1 MAEYSAEELAII
13 VRYDGAKSAFDAL
26 TDKSAYYG
34 RVVFITGTTVNGI
47 TTGQAIW
54 VSETGSTS
62 GKYLDMS
69 NIQDIANQLT
79 YVKGLKVGNTTY
91 AGTITVSGTNGISVT
106 VSNNTMTFSGKTLQD
121 SIDSVN
127 TTATNALNKAN
138 ANGTAITNLGT
149 TVSNIQNSLKGYA
162 TDEELADAK
171 SEIVGESTDGTTA
184 MTLHGVKNYAL
195 AAANTAKNEV
205 LGDTNDDIEDET
217 IRGNKNAI
225 EQISDA
231 FPVTIS
237 ESTGSGDIAKIYT
250 IKQGLSTIGTINIP
264 KELVVTSG
272 SVVAGTW
279 SGTSFTESASG
290 TGKAIKLTIA
300 NQTTPIY
307 INVKD
312 LVDVYTAQQNASQ
325 VQLSISASNVISATL
340 VNGSVTTSILANGA
354 VTTAKI
360 DEGAV
365 TTAKIAGSAVTSDKI
380 DNDAVTEDKIEDSV
394 LAKINRGNTSVQSVS
409 GGDFISVTDTS
420 GTTNNKSY
428 KVSAK
433 TKTMEATKADI
444 LLNGEDA
451 LATAHDVYNFIKA
464 RLSVKVVS

>member
-34 RVVFITGTTVNGI
+34 RVVFITGTTANGI

-91 AGTITVSGTNGISVT
+91 AGTITITGTNGISVT
-106 VSNNTMTFSGKTLQD
+106 VSSNTMTFSGKALQD

-171 SEIVGESTDGTTA
+171 SEIVGVSTDGTTA

-195 AAANTAKNEV
+195 AAANTAKNEA

-225 EQISDA
+225 EHISDA

-237 ESTGSGDIAKIYT
+237 ESVGEGDIAKVYT
-250 IKQGLSTIGTINIP
+250 VKQGLNTIGTINIP

-272 SVVAGTW
+272 SVVTGTW
-279 SGTSFTESASG
+279 SGTSFTESTSG
-290 TGKAIKLTIA
+290 AGKAIKLTIA

-312 LVDVYTAQQNASQ
+312 LVDVYIAEDTSTIDITISTDNK
-325 VQLSISASNVISATL
+325 ISASVKSDSIQTSML
-340 VNGSVTTSILANGA
+340 VNSAVTTSKINGGA
-354 VTTAKI
+354 VTT
-360 DEGAV
+360 E
-365 TTAKIAGSAVTSDKI
+365 KIADDAVSYDKLAQSVKTSLGKADNAVSDVRINISTDDADYLSGTKSSSDTIRTINLDVKTESIGNATSD
-380 DNDAVTEDKIEDSV
+380 
-394 LAKINRGNTSVQSVS
+394 
-409 GGDFISVTDTS
+409 
-420 GTTNNKSY
+420 TTK
-428 KVSAK
+428 K
-433 TKTMEATKADI
+433 
-444 LLNGEDA
+444 G
-451 LATAHDVYNFIKA
+451 LATAEDVAAFIKA
-464 RLSVKVVS
+464 RLSVRVVS

>member
-34 RVVFITGTTVNGI
+34 RVVFITGTTANGI

-91 AGTITVSGTNGISVT
+91 AGTITITGTNGISVT
-106 VSNNTMTFSGKTLQD
+106 VSSNTMTFSGEALQD

-149 TVSNIQNSLKGYA
+149 EVTNIKNSLGDYA
-162 TDEELADAK
+162 TDEELEDAIADVVGVSADA
-171 SEIVGESTDGTTA
+171 TTA
-184 MTLHGVKNYAL
+184 ITLYGIKNYAL

-205 LGDTNDDIEDET
+205 LGNSNDDIEAET

-231 FPVTIS
+231 FPVTIT
-237 ESTGSGDIAKIYT
+237 EATGSGDIAKVYT
-250 IKQGLSTIGTINIP
+250 VKQGLNTIGTINIP

-272 SVVAGTW
+272 RVVAGTW
-279 SGTSFTESASG
+279 SDTSFTESTSG

-300 NQTTPIY
+300 NQTAPIY

-312 LVDVYTAQQNASQ
+312 LVDVYTAQQNAPQ
-325 VQLSISASNVISATL
+325 VQLSISESNVISATL

-360 DEGAV
+360 AGGAVTNAKITGGAV
-365 TTAKIAGSAVTSDKI
+365 TTDKIA
-380 DNDAVTEDKIEDSV
+380 DNAVTEDKIEDSV
-394 LAKINRGNTSVQSVS
+394 LAKIDTGYTSVQSVS
-409 GGDFISVTDTS
+409 GGDFISVSDTS

-433 TKTMEATKADI
+433 TKTMESAKADI